1 MSGNV
6 SLYNETNGIAIP
18 PTPAVGGIG
27 LIPDIATMASCA
39 LKQEGDVLLLLGAE
53 SGHLGQSLYQELV
66 TGRSHGAPPPVDLAA
81 ERRVGDFVRG
91 LIRDGK
97 VTAVHDVSDG
107 GLLVA
112 VAEMALAGGIGIA
125 LEAPPPGLP
134 AHAIWFGEDQGRYVA
149 AASPETVAR
158 ILQDAAEAGVPA
170 RVVGKATGN
179 GLKLAGEAPLP
190 LHALRAARERWLPE
204 LMTAKID

>member
-1 MSGNV
+1 M
-6 SLYNETNGIAIP
+6 
-18 PTPAVGGIG
+18 
-27 LIPDIATMASCA
+27 
-39 LKQEGDVLLLLGAE
+39 LLLLGRE
-53 SGHLGQSLYQELV
+53 SGPSRPIALSGARHRRNE
-66 TGRSHGAPPPVDLAA
+66 GAPPPVDLAA
-81 ERRVGDFVRG
+81 ERRAGDFVRG

-112 VAEMALAGGIGIA
+112 VAEMALGGRHRRCARGA
-125 LEAPPPGLP
+125 ASEALP

-170 RVVGKATGN
+170 RVVGKATGDA
-179 GLKLAGEAPLP
+179 LKLAGEAPLP
-190 LHALRAARERWLPE
+190 LHALRAAQERWLPE